1 MFNNNHFNNS
11 SKNPQPSVKNPF
23 TQEEVLQAWLENDVD
38 YTKAKLQVKN
48 TLQLNKSN
56 KLMSFKDKYLQ
67 FIHLVTKNAVV
78 ASLIM
83 FLAVGTLSA
92 SAAEVF
98 APNDYKPS
106 TISKNI
112 FNTNKQPDKDPYTAL
127 RTDDNNYVAN
137 LKACDISIKFPKQI
151 NGKNVEVYTDQ
162 RYQENT
168 LINYFTL
175 VDAYEFSPQYASQI
189 SRDEKP
195 SIAFNSFNLNCGN
208 FKTKFGEDYTQT
220 KLTTDQ
226 LRNKTSWFV
235 TENELSD
242 IYDITGN
249 FNSRVYEYK
258 TILFTHKDIEYRIDY
273 ADPNYKGSDKQDL
286 PGIFTNQ
293 IQIQFNSL
301 VQNQDNKAVTE
312 IPTKAGI
319 QKNTPNIEPT
329 VNPIQI
335 ELQKQGKL
343 IKSENII
350 AQVQDDN
357 GNPQVCG
364 VKYVISY
371 NDPIIDNDRNDF
383 NSMSVTNNDLGF
395 NLEQKTDYRNIL
407 GLLQRKI
414 IYPDKNNYSRPQTSA
429 SSFLT
434 PFLNSCGGDP
444 FSYKF
449 LEAPQ
454 VNYADTDSSITLYTL
469 EGNGETGIPTV
480 RIFAKKGDDLI
491 TISKT
496 LFGYPYDLVAAE
508 CTIKT
513 ADGERIDNACYE
525 NALKRDPKL
534 KTLLDAAAKDL
545 VQTFAI
551 KN

>member
-11 SKNPQPSVKNPF
+11 SENPQPSVKNPF

-67 FIHLVTKNAVV
+67 FVHLVTKNAVV

-83 FLAVGTLSA
+83 FLSVGTLSA

-127 RTDDNNYVAN
+127 RTDDNNNVAN

-162 RYQENT
+162 YYQGDKLFNFFM
-168 LINYFTL
+168 LSDKYQFTK
-175 VDAYEFSPQYASQI
+175 EFAGQV
-189 SRDEKP
+189 SRGEKP
-195 SIAFNSFNLNCGN
+195 SIAFHTFNLNCGLD
-208 FKTKFGEDYTQT
+208 KTEYGEGYTQT
-220 KLTTDQ
+220 KITTDQ
-226 LRNKTSWFV
+226 LRIKTGWFV
-235 TENELSD
+235 TENELNN
-242 IYDITGN
+242 IYDITSDYQN
-249 FNSRVYEYK
+249 N
-258 TILFTHKDIEYRIDY
+258 TILFTHKDIQYTIDY
-273 ADPNYKGSDKQDL
+273 INPNYKGSDKQDL

-301 VQNQDNKAVTE
+301 VKNQDNKEVQQKPQTE
-312 IPTKAGI
+312 TEPNKINNSSAPKSTLTK
-319 QKNTPNIEPT
+319 
-329 VNPIQI
+329 NPINIVLQNTTGLEKAENLEYENSNGENMI
-335 ELQKQGKL
+335 CGIKYITSYYTPIDNEGKTDFKYMAISNTKLDFDSEQKQNYQNVL
-343 IKSENII
+343 DII
-350 AQVQDDN
+350 NKKAFY
-357 GNPQVCG
+357 PE
-364 VKYVISY
+364 I
-371 NDPIIDNDRNDF
+371 RLE
-383 NSMSVTNNDLGF
+383 TLGSA
-395 NLEQKTDYRNIL
+395 
-407 GLLQRKI
+407 
-414 IYPDKNNYSRPQTSA
+414 YPD
-429 SSFLT
+429 FEL
-434 PFLNSCGGDP
+434 PFLNNCGGNP

-454 VNYADTDSSITLYTL
+454 VNYANTDSSITLYTL
-469 EGNGETGIPTV
+469 EGNGDFGGPTV
-480 RIFAKKGDDLI
+480 RIFAKKGDNLI
-491 TISKT
+491 TITKSLSATYQTDKIIQKCLVKT
-496 LFGYPYDLVAAE
+496 
-508 CTIKT
+508 T
-513 ADGERIDNACYE
+513 DGERIDNACYE

-534 KTLLDAAAKDL
+534 KIMLNQAAKDL
-545 VQTFAI
+545 VQTFAV